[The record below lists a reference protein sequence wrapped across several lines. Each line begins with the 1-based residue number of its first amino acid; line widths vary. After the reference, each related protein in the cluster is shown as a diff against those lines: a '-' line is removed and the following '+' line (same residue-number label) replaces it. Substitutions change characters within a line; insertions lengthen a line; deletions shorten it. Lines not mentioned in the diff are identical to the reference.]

1 MREHFIKQVFEAT
14 NKTFPFEFLEK
25 NIQLSKQ
32 DLSNNLIQMGVLP
45 EVFAHDS
52 SEEKNWAKLSDIIL
66 SQALNFLGIESE
78 VLRAR
83 GNSAYVFGKT
93 KNYTIVGDAKTFR
106 LSRTA
111 KNQKDF
117 KIKALDDWR
126 KENTFAILVSPL
138 AQYPTNSSQIYT
150 QAIEKNV
157 TLLSY
162 LHLQLLLESEKISNL
177 ETLWKTGIDLQQKL
191 PKNDW
196 NKSKIYWQEI
206 NQNVCNVTNV
216 DISVLD
222 KYKQKEIEITQSLG
236 LEGID
241 YWQNTI
247 ENYKKLSKEEAIKKL
262 IKAEKI
268 ENKIVTI
275 KKAIK
280 FKEIAV

>member
-83 GNSAYVFGKT
+83 GNSADVFGKT

>member
-1 MREHFIKQVFEAT
+1 MRQHFIKQVFEAT
-14 NKTFPFEFLEK
+14 NQPFPFEFLEK
-25 NIQLSKQ
+25 NIVLSKQ
-32 DLSNNLIQMGVLP
+32 DLSNNLIQMGILP
-45 EVFAHDS
+45 EVFNHDS

-66 SQALNFLGIESE
+66 SESLNFLGIESE

-83 GNSAYVFGKT
+83 GNSADVFGKT

-126 KENTFAILVSPL
+126 KENTFAILISPL
-138 AQYPTNSSQIYT
+138 AQYPTSSSQIYT

-162 LHLQLLLESEKISNL
+162 LHLQLLLESPKISNL
-177 ETLWKTGIDLQQKL
+177 ETLWKTGLNLQQKL
-191 PKNDW
+191 SKNDW
-196 NKSKIYWQEI
+196 SKSKLYWQEI
-206 NQNVCNVTNV
+206 NGNVCNVADV

-222 KYKQKEIEITQSLG
+222 KYKQKEIEITQILG

-241 YWQNTI
+241 YWQETI

-275 KKAIK
+275 KKTIK
-280 FKEIAV
+280 FQEIAV

>member
-1 MREHFIKQVFEAT
+1 MRQHFIKQVFEAT
-14 NKTFPFEFLEK
+14 NQPFPFEFLEK
-25 NIQLSKQ
+25 NIVLSKQ
-32 DLSNNLIQMGVLP
+32 DLSNNLIQMGILP
-45 EVFAHDS
+45 EVFNHDS

-66 SQALNFLGIESE
+66 SESLNFLGIESE

-83 GNSAYVFGKT
+83 GNSADVFGKT

-126 KENTFAILVSPL
+126 KENTFAILISPL
-138 AQYPTNSSQIYT
+138 AQYPTSSSQIYT

-162 LHLQLLLESEKISNL
+162 LHLQLLLESPKISNL
-177 ETLWKTGIDLQQKL
+177 ETLWKTGLNLQQKL
-191 PKNDW
+191 SKNDW
-196 NKSKIYWQEI
+196 SKSKLYWQEI
-206 NQNVCNVTNV
+206 NGNVCNVADV

-222 KYKQKEIEITQSLG
+222 KYKQKEIEITQILG
-236 LEGID
+236 MEGID
-241 YWQNTI
+241 YWQETI

-275 KKAIK
+275 KKTIK
-280 FKEIAV
+280 FQEIAV

>member
-1 MREHFIKQVFEAT
+1 
-14 NKTFPFEFLEK
+14 
-25 NIQLSKQ
+25 
-32 DLSNNLIQMGVLP
+32 
-45 EVFAHDS
+45 
-52 SEEKNWAKLSDIIL
+52 
-66 SQALNFLGIESE
+66 
-78 VLRAR
+78 
-83 GNSAYVFGKT
+83 
-93 KNYTIVGDAKTFR
+93 
-106 LSRTA
+106 
-111 KNQKDF
+111 
-117 KIKALDDWR
+117 LDDWR